1 MTGKLKLILTK
12 LKAFRRLSLL
22 ERLWLMAPIMIWFS
36 YLPQI
41 SLAEDGT
48 MNYELSLALIYVV
61 ILAIV
66 GLPRVWYHRSELR
79 QSRPVWPASVFVG
92 WSGLCVIWS
101 DNHTRGLLTFAV
113 YVTLYLVFLALVAE
127 RRLLCQLL
135 PKLVMVA
142 IRATVL
148 ACLLAII
155 QIILGTFVVTDRHTF
170 GLCAGCVAGQFGF
183 IRPNLLAIE
192 PQFLGSLLL
201 APLLYI
207 TYLTLRG
214 KHDYAKQPLLLVL
227 MLTTLWLTLSRGAI
241 YAYLASLVV
250 MILLVRKWRRMLAVV
265 GSVAL
270 SLVICL
276 ICQGALAS
284 ANPRIDS
291 SFTQAVSTS
300 LNHLSMG
307 IIRLPYQR
315 KSPTSLPSI
324 SREHDKQPAYHGY
337 VAESTNVRLSLTKTA
352 LAAWRSNQLGQQLF
366 GTGLG
371 SAGIVLARQT
381 GSQYQKEIV
390 QNEFVEVLL
399 ERGLV
404 GLALLGGLVVLYGR
418 LCFQRRDYLAL
429 AILVAYLTQ
438 WCFFS
443 GLPNALHIYLV
454 LALLSAKL
462 LDGAPAGK
470 NLPDGLK

>member
-36 YLPQI
+36 YLPRI

-48 MNYELSLALIYVV
+48 MNYELSLTLIYVV

-66 GLPRVWYHRSELR
+66 GLPRVWRHRSELR
-79 QSRPVWPASVFVG
+79 QSRLVWPASAFVG

-101 DNHTRGLLTFAV
+101 DNCTRGLLTFAV
-113 YVTLYLVFLALVAE
+113 YVVLYLVFLALVTE
-127 RRLLCQLL
+127 RRLLCRLL
-135 PKLVMVA
+135 PKLVRVA
-142 IRATVL
+142 IWMTIS
-148 ACLLAII
+148 ACLLAIA
-155 QIILGTFVVTDRHTF
+155 QMVLGTFVVADRHTL

-214 KHDYAKQPLLLVL
+214 KHDYVKQPLLLVL

-250 MILLVRKWRRMLAVV
+250 MILLVRKWRRMPAVV
-265 GSVAL
+265 GLVAL

-324 SREHDKQPAYHGY
+324 PREHDKQPAYHGY

-352 LAAWRSNQLGQQLF
+352 LAAWRSNRLGQQLF

-381 GSQYQKEIV
+381 GSRYQKEIV

-462 LDGAPAGK
+462 LDGASAGK

>member
-1 MTGKLKLILTK
+1 MTGKSKLILTK
-12 LKAFRRLSLL
+12 LKAFWRLSLL
-22 ERLWLMAPIMIWFS
+22 ERLWFMAPIMIWFS
-36 YLPQI
+36 YLPRI

-48 MNYELSLALIYVV
+48 MNYELSLTLIYVV

-66 GLPRVWYHRSELR
+66 GLPRVWRHRSELR
-79 QSRPVWPASVFVG
+79 QSRSVWPASAFVG

-101 DNHTRGLLTFAV
+101 DNRTRGLLTFAV
-113 YVTLYLVFLALVAE
+113 YVVLYLVFLALVAE
-127 RRLLCQLL
+127 CRLLCRLL
-135 PKLVMVA
+135 PKLVRVA
-142 IRATVL
+142 IWATIS
-148 ACLLAII
+148 ACLLAIA
-155 QIILGTFVVTDRHTF
+155 QMVLGTFVITNRHNL

-207 TYLTLRG
+207 TYLTLQG
-214 KHDYAKQPLLLVL
+214 KHSYAKQPLLLVL

-250 MILLVRKWRRMLAVV
+250 MILLVRKWRRQLVVV
-265 GSVAL
+265 GLIAL

-307 IIRLPYQR
+307 IIRLSYQR

-324 SREHDKQPAYHGY
+324 PREHDKQPAYHGY

-352 LAAWRSNQLGQQLF
+352 LAAWRSNRLGQQLF

-381 GSQYQKEIV
+381 GSRYQKEIV

-404 GLALLGGLVVLYGR
+404 GLALLGGLVALYGR

-429 AILVAYLTQ
+429 AILVAYLAQ

-462 LDGAPAGK
+462 LDGASAGK

>member
-1 MTGKLKLILTK
+1 
-12 LKAFRRLSLL
+12 
-22 ERLWLMAPIMIWFS
+22 
-36 YLPQI
+36 
-41 SLAEDGT
+41 
-48 MNYELSLALIYVV
+48 MNYELSLTLIYVV

-66 GLPRVWYHRSELR
+66 GLPRVWHRRSELR
-79 QSRPVWPASVFVG
+79 QSGLVRLASAFVG

-101 DNHTRGLLTFAV
+101 DNRTRGLLTFAV
-113 YVTLYLVFLALVAE
+113 YVMLYLVFLALVAE

-135 PKLVMVA
+135 PKLVRVA
-142 IRATVL
+142 IRATAS

-155 QIILGTFVVTDRHTF
+155 QIILGTFVVADRHTF

-324 SREHDKQPAYHGY
+324 PREHDKQPAYHGY

-352 LAAWRSNQLGQQLF
+352 LAAWRSNRLGQQLF

-381 GSQYQKEIV
+381 GSRYQKEIV

-404 GLALLGGLVVLYGR
+404 GLALLGGLVALYGR

-454 LALLSAKL
+454 LALLSTKL
-462 LDGAPAGK
+462 LDGASAGK
-470 NLPDGLK
+470 NLPDSLK

>member
-48 MNYELSLALIYVV
+48 MNYELSLTLIYVV

-66 GLPRVWYHRSELR
+66 GLPRVWHHRSELR
-79 QSRPVWPASVFVG
+79 QSRLVRPASAFVG

-101 DNHTRGLLTFAV
+101 DNRTRGLLTFAV
-113 YVTLYLVFLALVAE
+113 YATLYLAFLALVAE
-127 RRLLCQLL
+127 RRLLCRLL
-135 PKLVMVA
+135 PKLVRVA
-142 IRATVL
+142 IRATAS

-155 QIILGTFVVTDRHTF
+155 QIILGTFVVADRHTL

-250 MILLVRKWRRMLAVV
+250 MILLVRKWRHMLAVV
-265 GSVAL
+265 GLIAL

-276 ICQGALAS
+276 ICQGTLAS

-300 LNHLSMG
+300 LNHLSMR

-315 KSPTSLPSI
+315 KSPTSPPLI
-324 SREHDKQPAYHGY
+324 SQEHDKQPAYHGY
-337 VAESTNVRLSLTKTA
+337 VVESTNVRLSLTKTA
-352 LAAWRSNQLGQQLF
+352 LTAWRSNRLGQQLF

-381 GSQYQKEIV
+381 GSRYQKEIV

-399 ERGLV
+399 ERGLI
-404 GLALLGGLVVLYGR
+404 GLVLLSGLVVLYGR
-418 LCFQRRDYLAL
+418 LCSQRRDYLAL
-429 AILVAYLTQ
+429 VILVAYLTQ

-462 LDGAPAGK
+462 LDGTSAGK

>member
-12 LKAFRRLSLL
+12 LKTFWRLSLL

-36 YLPQI
+36 YLPRI

-48 MNYELSLALIYVV
+48 MNYELSLTLIYVV

-66 GLPRVWYHRSELR
+66 GLPRVWHHRSELR
-79 QSRPVWPASVFVG
+79 QLRPVWLASAFVG

-101 DNHTRGLLTFAV
+101 DNRTRGLLTFAV
-113 YVTLYLVFLALVAE
+113 YVMLYLVFLALVAE

-135 PKLVMVA
+135 PKLVRVA
-142 IRATVL
+142 IWATIS
-148 ACLLAII
+148 ACLLAIT
-155 QIILGTFVVTDRHTF
+155 QMVLGTFVITNRHSL

-207 TYLTLRG
+207 TYLTLQG
-214 KHDYAKQPLLLVL
+214 KHSYVKQPLLLVL

-250 MILLVRKWRRMLAVV
+250 MILLVRKWRRQLVVV
-265 GSVAL
+265 GLIAL
-270 SLVICL
+270 SLVVCL
-276 ICQGALAS
+276 VCQGTLAS

-315 KSPTSLPSI
+315 KSPTSPPLI
-324 SREHDKQPAYHGY
+324 SQEHDKQPAYRGY
-337 VAESTNVRLSLTKTA
+337 VAESTNVRISLTKTA
-352 LAAWRSNQLGQQLF
+352 LAAWRSNRLGQQLF

-381 GSQYQKEIV
+381 GSRYQKEIV

-399 ERGLV
+399 ERGLI
-404 GLALLGGLVVLYGR
+404 GLVLLGGLVALYGR
-418 LCFQRRDYLAL
+418 LCSQRRDYLAL

-470 NLPDGLK
+470 NLPDGLE

>member
-1 MTGKLKLILTK
+1 MTGKSRLILSK
-12 LKAFRRLSLL
+12 LKTFWRLSLL

-36 YLPQI
+36 YLPRI

-48 MNYELSLALIYVV
+48 MNYELSLTLIYAV
-61 ILAIV
+61 ILVIV
-66 GLPRVWYHRSELR
+66 GLPRAWHYRSELR
-79 QSRPVWPASVFVG
+79 QSGLVRLASAFVG

-101 DNHTRGLLTFAV
+101 DNRTRGLLTFAV
-113 YVTLYLVFLALVAE
+113 YVVLYLVFLALVAE

-135 PKLVMVA
+135 PKLVRVA
-142 IRATVL
+142 IWATIS
-148 ACLLAII
+148 ACLLAIT
-155 QIILGTFVVTDRHTF
+155 QMVLGTFVITNRHNL

-207 TYLTLRG
+207 TYLTLWG
-214 KHDYAKQPLLLVL
+214 KHDYAKQSLLLVL

-250 MILLVRKWRRMLAVV
+250 MILLIRKWRRQLVVV
-265 GSVAL
+265 GLVAL
-270 SLVICL
+270 SLVVCL
-276 ICQGALAS
+276 VCQGVLAS
-284 ANPRIDS
+284 TNPRIDS

-307 IIRLPYQR
+307 IVRLPYQR
-315 KSPTSLPSI
+315 KSPTSPPSI
-324 SREHDKQPAYHGY
+324 PQDHDKQPAYHGY

-381 GSQYQKEIV
+381 GSRYQKEIV

-399 ERGLV
+399 ERGLI

-418 LCFQRRDYLAL
+418 LCSRRRYYLAL
-429 AILVAYLTQ
+429 VILVAYLAQ

-462 LDGAPAGK
+462 LDGTSAGK

>member
-1 MTGKLKLILTK
+1 MTGKLKLTLTK

-48 MNYELSLALIYVV
+48 MNYELSLTLIYVA

-66 GLPRVWYHRSELR
+66 GLPRVWRHRSELR
-79 QSRPVWPASVFVG
+79 QSRSVRLASAFVG
-92 WSGLCVIWS
+92 WSGLCAIWS
-101 DNHTRGLLTFAV
+101 DNCTRGLLTFAV
-113 YVTLYLVFLALVAE
+113 YVVLYLVFLALVAE
-127 RRLLCQLL
+127 RRLLRQLL
-135 PKLVMVA
+135 PKLVRVA
-142 IRATVL
+142 IRATAS
-148 ACLLAII
+148 ACLLAIV
-155 QIILGTFVVTDRHTF
+155 QMVLGTFVVADRHTF

-276 ICQGALAS
+276 VCQGALAS

-324 SREHDKQPAYHGY
+324 PREHDKQPAYRGY

-352 LAAWRSNQLGQQLF
+352 LAAWRSNRLGQQLF

-381 GSQYQKEIV
+381 GSRYQKEIV

-404 GLALLGGLVVLYGR
+404 GLALLGGLVALYGR
-418 LCFQRRDYLAL
+418 LCFQRRDYLVL
-429 AILVAYLTQ
+429 AILVTYLMQ

-454 LALLSAKL
+454 LALLSTKL
-462 LDGAPAGK
+462 LDGASAGK

>member
-1 MTGKLKLILTK
+1 MIGKSKLVQTK
-12 LKAFRRLSLL
+12 LKTFWRLSLL
-22 ERLWLMAPIMIWFS
+22 EWLWLMAPIMIWFS
-36 YLPQI
+36 YLPRI

-48 MNYELSLALIYVV
+48 MNYELSLTLIYVV

-66 GLPRVWYHRSELR
+66 GLPRVWCYRSELR
-79 QSRPVWPASVFVG
+79 QSGLVRLASAFVG

-101 DNHTRGLLTFAV
+101 DNRTRGLLTFAV
-113 YVTLYLVFLALVAE
+113 YVMLYLVFLALVAE

-135 PKLVMVA
+135 PKLVRVA
-142 IRATVL
+142 IWATIS
-148 ACLLAII
+148 ACLLAIT
-155 QIILGTFVVTDRHTF
+155 QMVLGTFVITNRHSL

-207 TYLTLRG
+207 TYLTLQG
-214 KHDYAKQPLLLVL
+214 KHSYAKQPLLLVL

-250 MILLVRKWRRMLAVV
+250 MILLVRKWRRQLVVV
-265 GSVAL
+265 GLVAL
-270 SLVICL
+270 SLVVCL
-276 ICQGALAS
+276 VCQGTLAS

-307 IIRLPYQR
+307 IVRLPYQQ
-315 KSPTSLPSI
+315 KSPIPLPSI
-324 SREHDKQPAYHGY
+324 PQDHDKQPAYHGY
-337 VAESTNVRLSLTKTA
+337 VAESTNVRLSLTRTA

-381 GSQYQKEIV
+381 GSRYQKEIV

-418 LCFQRRDYLAL
+418 LCSQRRDYLAL
-429 AILVAYLTQ
+429 VILVAYLAQ

-470 NLPDGLK
+470 NLPDGLE

>member
-1 MTGKLKLILTK
+1 MTGKSMLVLTK
-12 LKAFRRLSLL
+12 LKTFRRLSLL
-22 ERLWLMAPIMIWFS
+22 ERLWLIAPIMIWFS
-36 YLPQI
+36 YLPRI
-41 SLAEDGT
+41 SLAEDST
-48 MNYELSLALIYVV
+48 MNYELSLTLIYVV
-61 ILAIV
+61 ILVIV
-66 GLPRVWYHRSELR
+66 GLPRVWRYRLELR
-79 QSRPVWPASVFVG
+79 QSGLVRLASAFIG
-92 WSGLCVIWS
+92 WSGLCVTWS

-113 YVTLYLVFLALVAE
+113 YVMLYLVFLALVAE

-135 PKLVMVA
+135 PKLVRVA
-142 IRATVL
+142 IWATIS
-148 ACLLAII
+148 ACLLAIT
-155 QIILGTFVVTDRHTF
+155 QMVLGTFVITNRHSL

-207 TYLTLRG
+207 TYLTLQG
-214 KHDYAKQPLLLVL
+214 KHSYAKQSLLLVL

-241 YAYLASLVV
+241 YAYLAGLVV

-307 IIRLPYQR
+307 IIRLPYQQ
-315 KSPTSLPSI
+315 KSPTSPPSI
-324 SREHDKQPAYHGY
+324 PQGHDKQPAYHGY

-381 GSQYQKEIV
+381 GSRYQKEIV

-399 ERGLV
+399 ERGLI
-404 GLALLGGLVVLYGR
+404 GLALLGGLVALYGR
-418 LCFQRRDYLAL
+418 LCSQRRDYLAL
-429 AILVAYLTQ
+429 VILVAYLAQ

-470 NLPDGLK
+470 NLPDGLE

>member
-1 MTGKLKLILTK
+1 
-12 LKAFRRLSLL
+12 
-22 ERLWLMAPIMIWFS
+22 
-36 YLPQI
+36 
-41 SLAEDGT
+41 
-48 MNYELSLALIYVV
+48 MNYELSLTLIYVV

-66 GLPRVWYHRSELR
+66 GLPRVWHHRSELR
-79 QSRPVWPASVFVG
+79 QSRPIWLASAFVG

-113 YVTLYLVFLALVAE
+113 YVVLYLVFLVLVAE
-127 RRLLCQLL
+127 RRLLRQLL
-135 PKLVMVA
+135 PKLVKVA
-142 IRATVL
+142 IWATIS
-148 ACLLAII
+148 ACLLAIA
-155 QIILGTFVVTDRHTF
+155 QMVLGTFVITNRHSL

-214 KHDYAKQPLLLVL
+214 KHDYAKQSLLLVL

-250 MILLVRKWRRMLAVV
+250 MILLVRKWRRQLVVV
-265 GSVAL
+265 GLIAL
-270 SLVICL
+270 SLVVCL
-276 ICQGALAS
+276 VCQGALAS

-291 SFTQAVSTS
+291 SFTQAISTS

-307 IIRLPYQR
+307 IVRLPYQR
-315 KSPTSLPSI
+315 QSTTTLPSI
-324 SREHDKQPAYHGY
+324 SQDHDTQPAYHGY

-352 LAAWRSNQLGQQLF
+352 LAAWRSNQLGQQFF

-381 GSQYQKEIV
+381 GSWYQKEIV

-399 ERGLV
+399 ERGLI

-418 LCFQRRDYLAL
+418 LCSRRRDHLAL
-429 AILVAYLTQ
+429 VILVAYLVQ

-462 LDGAPAGK
+462 LDGASASK
-470 NLPDGLK
+470 NLPGCLK

>member
-1 MTGKLKLILTK
+1 MAGKSKLILSK
-12 LKAFRRLSLL
+12 LKTFRRLSLL
-22 ERLWLMAPIMIWFS
+22 ERLCLMAPIMIWFS
-36 YLPQI
+36 YLPRI

-48 MNYELSLALIYVV
+48 MNYELSLTLIYVV

-66 GLPRVWYHRSELR
+66 GLPRVWHHRSELR
-79 QSRPVWPASVFVG
+79 QSRLVWPASAFVG

-101 DNHTRGLLTFAV
+101 DNRTRGLLTFAV
-113 YVTLYLVFLALVAE
+113 YATLYLVFLALVAK

-135 PKLVMVA
+135 PKLVRVA
-142 IRATVL
+142 IRATAS

-155 QIILGTFVVTDRHTF
+155 QIILGTFVVADRHTF

-207 TYLTLRG
+207 TYLTLQG
-214 KHDYAKQPLLLVL
+214 KHSYVKQPLLLVL

-284 ANPRIDS
+284 TNPRIDS
-291 SFTQAVSTS
+291 SFTQAASTS

-324 SREHDKQPAYHGY
+324 PREHDKQPAYRGY

-352 LAAWRSNQLGQQLF
+352 LAAWRSNRLGQQLF

-418 LCFQRRDYLAL
+418 LCSQRRDYLAL

-438 WCFFS
+438 WYFFS

-454 LALLSAKL
+454 LALLSTKL
-462 LDGAPAGK
+462 LDGASAGK

>member
-1 MTGKLKLILTK
+1 
-12 LKAFRRLSLL
+12 
-22 ERLWLMAPIMIWFS
+22 
-36 YLPQI
+36 
-41 SLAEDGT
+41 
-48 MNYELSLALIYVV
+48 MNYELSLTLIYVV

-66 GLPRVWYHRSELR
+66 GLPRVWHHRSELR
-79 QSRPVWPASVFVG
+79 QLELVRLASAFVG

-101 DNHTRGLLTFAV
+101 DNRTRGLLTFAV
-113 YVTLYLVFLALVAE
+113 YVVLYLVFLALVAE

-135 PKLVMVA
+135 PKLVRVA
-142 IRATVL
+142 IRTTTS
-148 ACLLAII
+148 ACLLAIA
-155 QIILGTFVVTDRHTF
+155 QMVLGTFVITNRHSL

-207 TYLTLRG
+207 TYLTLRE

-241 YAYLASLVV
+241 YAYLASLIV

-270 SLVICL
+270 SLVVCL
-276 ICQGALAS
+276 VCQGTLAS

-324 SREHDKQPAYHGY
+324 PREHDKQPAYHGY

-352 LAAWRSNQLGQQLF
+352 LAAWRSNRLGQQLF

-381 GSQYQKEIV
+381 GSRCQKEIV

-404 GLALLGGLVVLYGR
+404 GLALLGGLVALYGR
-418 LCFQRRDYLAL
+418 LCSQRRDYLAL
-429 AILVAYLTQ
+429 VILVAYLTQ

-462 LDGAPAGK
+462 LDGASAGK
-470 NLPDGLK
+470 NLPDGLE

>member
-1 MTGKLKLILTK
+1 MIGKSKLVLTK
-12 LKAFRRLSLL
+12 LKTFWRLSLL

-36 YLPQI
+36 YLPRI

-48 MNYELSLALIYVV
+48 MNYELSLTLIYVV

-66 GLPRVWYHRSELR
+66 GLPRVWRYRSELR
-79 QSRPVWPASVFVG
+79 QSGLVRLASAFVG

-101 DNHTRGLLTFAV
+101 DNRTRGLLTFAV
-113 YVTLYLVFLALVAE
+113 YVVLYLVFLALVAE

-135 PKLVMVA
+135 PKLVRVT
-142 IRATVL
+142 IWATIS
-148 ACLLAII
+148 ACLLAIT
-155 QIILGTFVVTDRHTF
+155 QMVLGTFVITNRHSL

-207 TYLTLRG
+207 TYLTLQG
-214 KHDYAKQPLLLVL
+214 KHSYAKQPLLLVL

-241 YAYLASLVV
+241 YAYLVSLAV
-250 MILLVRKWRRMLAVV
+250 MILLVRKWRCQLAVV
-265 GSVAL
+265 GLVAL
-270 SLVICL
+270 SLVVCL
-276 ICQGALAS
+276 VCQGTLAS

-307 IIRLPYQR
+307 IVRLPYQQ
-315 KSPTSLPSI
+315 KSPTSPPSI
-324 SREHDKQPAYHGY
+324 PQEHDKQPAYHGY

-352 LAAWRSNQLGQQLF
+352 LAAWRSNRLGQQLF

-404 GLALLGGLVVLYGR
+404 GLALLGGLVALYGR
-418 LCFQRRDYLAL
+418 LCSQRRDYLAL

-462 LDGAPAGK
+462 LDGASAGK
-470 NLPDGLK
+470 DLPDGLK

>member
-48 MNYELSLALIYVV
+48 MNYELSLTLIYVV

-66 GLPRVWYHRSELR
+66 GLPRVWHHRSELR
-79 QSRPVWPASVFVG
+79 QSRLVWPASVFVG

-101 DNHTRGLLTFAV
+101 DNRTRGLLTFAV
-113 YVTLYLVFLALVAE
+113 YATLYLVFLALVAE

-135 PKLVMVA
+135 PKLVRVA
-142 IRATVL
+142 IWVTAS
-148 ACLLAII
+148 ACLLAIT
-155 QIILGTFVVTDRHTF
+155 QMVLGTFVVTDRHTL

-241 YAYLASLVV
+241 YAYLASLVA

-284 ANPRIDS
+284 ANLRIDS

-324 SREHDKQPAYHGY
+324 PREHDKQPAYHGY

-352 LAAWRSNQLGQQLF
+352 LVAWRSNRLGQQLF

-404 GLALLGGLVVLYGR
+404 GLVLLGGLVALYGR
-418 LCFQRRDYLAL
+418 LCSQRRDYLAL

-462 LDGAPAGK
+462 LDGASAGK
-470 NLPDGLK
+470 NLPDGLE

>member
-1 MTGKLKLILTK
+1 MTSKSRLILSKLKT
-12 LKAFRRLSLL
+12 FWRLSLL

-36 YLPQI
+36 YLPRI

-48 MNYELSLALIYVV
+48 MNYELSLTLIYVV

-66 GLPRVWYHRSELR
+66 GLPRVWHHWSELR
-79 QSRPVWPASVFVG
+79 QSGLVRLASAFVG

-101 DNHTRGLLTFAV
+101 DNRTRGLLTFAV
-113 YVTLYLVFLALVAE
+113 YVVLYLVFLALVAE

-135 PKLVMVA
+135 PKLVRVA
-142 IRATVL
+142 IWATIS
-148 ACLLAII
+148 ACLLAIA
-155 QIILGTFVVTDRHTF
+155 QMVLGTFVITNRHSL

-207 TYLTLRG
+207 TYLTLQG
-214 KHDYAKQPLLLVL
+214 KHSYAKQPLLLVL

-241 YAYLASLVV
+241 YAYLVSLVV
-250 MILLVRKWRRMLAVV
+250 MILLVRKWRRQLVVV
-265 GSVAL
+265 GLVAL
-270 SLVICL
+270 SLVVCL
-276 ICQGALAS
+276 VCQGTLAS

-307 IIRLPYQR
+307 IVRLPYQQ
-315 KSPTSLPSI
+315 KSPTPPPLI
-324 SREHDKQPAYHGY
+324 SQEHDKQPAYHGY

-381 GSQYQKEIV
+381 GSRYQKEIV

-399 ERGLV
+399 ERGLI
-404 GLALLGGLVVLYGR
+404 GLVLLGGLVVLYGR
-418 LCFQRRDYLAL
+418 LCSRRRDHLAL
-429 AILVAYLTQ
+429 VILVAYLVQ

-462 LDGAPAGK
+462 LDGTSASK
-470 NLPDGLK
+470 DLPDGLK

>member
-1 MTGKLKLILTK
+1 MTSKSRLILSKLKT
-12 LKAFRRLSLL
+12 FRRLSLL

-36 YLPQI
+36 YLPRI

-48 MNYELSLALIYVV
+48 MNYELSLTLIYVV

-66 GLPRVWYHRSELR
+66 GLPRVWRRWSELR
-79 QSRPVWPASVFVG
+79 QLGLVRLASAFVG

-101 DNHTRGLLTFAV
+101 DNRTRGLLTFAV
-113 YVTLYLVFLALVAE
+113 YVVLYLVFLALVAE
-127 RRLLCQLL
+127 RHLLCQLL
-135 PKLVMVA
+135 PKLVRVA
-142 IRATVL
+142 IWATIS
-148 ACLLAII
+148 ACLLAIA
-155 QIILGTFVVTDRHTF
+155 QMVLGTFVITNRHSL

-207 TYLTLRG
+207 TYLTSQG
-214 KHDYAKQPLLLVL
+214 KHSYTKQPLLLVL

-250 MILLVRKWRRMLAVV
+250 MILLVRKWRRQLAVV
-265 GSVAL
+265 GLIAL
-270 SLVICL
+270 SLVVCL
-276 ICQGALAS
+276 VCQGALAS

-307 IIRLPYQR
+307 IIRLPYQQ
-315 KSPTSLPSI
+315 KSPTSPPLIPQD
-324 SREHDKQPAYHGY
+324 HDKQPAYHGY

-352 LAAWRSNQLGQQLF
+352 LAAWRSNRLGQQLF

-381 GSQYQKEIV
+381 GSRYQKEIV

-399 ERGLV
+399 ERGLI

-418 LCFQRRDYLAL
+418 LCSQRRDHLAL
-429 AILVAYLTQ
+429 VILVAYLVQ

-462 LDGAPAGK
+462 LDGASAGK

>member
-1 MTGKLKLILTK
+1 MTGKLKLILTE

-36 YLPQI
+36 YLPRI

-48 MNYELSLALIYVV
+48 MNYELSLTLIYVV

-66 GLPRVWYHRSELR
+66 GLPRVWHHRSELR
-79 QSRPVWPASVFVG
+79 QSRPIWLASAFVG

-113 YVTLYLVFLALVAE
+113 YVVLYLVFLVLVAE
-127 RRLLCQLL
+127 RRLLRQLL
-135 PKLVMVA
+135 PKLVKVA
-142 IRATVL
+142 IWATIS
-148 ACLLAII
+148 ACLLAIA
-155 QIILGTFVVTDRHTF
+155 QMVLGTFVITNRHSL

-214 KHDYAKQPLLLVL
+214 KHDYAKQSLLLVL

-265 GSVAL
+265 GLIAL
-270 SLVICL
+270 SLVVCL
-276 ICQGALAS
+276 VCQGALAS

-291 SFTQAVSTS
+291 SFTQAISTS

-307 IIRLPYQR
+307 IVRLPYQR
-315 KSPTSLPSI
+315 QSTTTLPSI
-324 SREHDKQPAYHGY
+324 SQDHDKQPAYHGY
-337 VAESTNVRLSLTKTA
+337 VAESTNVRLSLTRTA

-381 GSQYQKEIV
+381 GSRYQKEIV

-399 ERGLV
+399 ERGLI

-418 LCFQRRDYLAL
+418 LCSQRRDYLAL
-429 AILVAYLTQ
+429 VILVAYLAQ

-462 LDGAPAGK
+462 LDGASASK
-470 NLPDGLK
+470 DLPDGLE

>member
-1 MTGKLKLILTK
+1 
-12 LKAFRRLSLL
+12 
-22 ERLWLMAPIMIWFS
+22 MAPIMIWFS
-36 YLPQI
+36 YLPRI

-48 MNYELSLALIYVV
+48 MNYELSLTLIYVV

-66 GLPRVWYHRSELR
+66 GLPRVWHRRSELR
-79 QSRPVWPASVFVG
+79 QSGLVRLASAFVG

-101 DNHTRGLLTFAV
+101 DNCTRGLLTFAV
-113 YVTLYLVFLALVAE
+113 YVVLYLVFLALVAE
-127 RRLLCQLL
+127 RRLLCRLL
-135 PKLVMVA
+135 PKLVRVVIWMT
-142 IRATVL
+142 IS
-148 ACLLAII
+148 ACLLAIA
-155 QIILGTFVVTDRHTF
+155 QMVLGTFVITNRHSL

-207 TYLTLRG
+207 TYLILQG
-214 KHDYAKQPLLLVL
+214 KHSYVKQPLLLVL

-250 MILLVRKWRRMLAVV
+250 MILLARKWRRQLVVV
-265 GSVAL
+265 GLVAL
-270 SLVICL
+270 SLVVCL
-276 ICQGALAS
+276 VCQGALAS

-307 IIRLPYQR
+307 IVRLPYQQ
-315 KSPTSLPSI
+315 KSPTPLLSI
-324 SREHDKQPAYHGY
+324 PQDHDKQPAYHGY
-337 VAESTNVRLSLTKTA
+337 VAESTNVRLSLTRTA

-381 GSQYQKEIV
+381 GSRYQKEIV

-399 ERGLV
+399 ERGLI
-404 GLALLGGLVVLYGR
+404 GLVLLGGLVALYGR
-418 LCFQRRDYLAL
+418 LCSQRRDYLAL
-429 AILVAYLTQ
+429 VILVAYLAQ

>member
-1 MTGKLKLILTK
+1 MTGKSKLVLTELKT
-12 LKAFRRLSLL
+12 FRRLSLL

-36 YLPQI
+36 YLPRI

-48 MNYELSLALIYVV
+48 MNYELSLTLIYVV

-66 GLPRVWYHRSELR
+66 GLPRVWHHRSELR
-79 QSRPVWPASVFVG
+79 QSRLVWPASAFVG

-101 DNHTRGLLTFAV
+101 DNRTRGLLTFAV
-113 YVTLYLVFLALVAE
+113 YATLYLIFLALVAE

-135 PKLVMVA
+135 PKLVRVA
-142 IRATVL
+142 IRATAS

-155 QIILGTFVVTDRHTF
+155 QIILGTFVVADRHTL

-192 PQFLGSLLL
+192 PQFLGSLLS

-241 YAYLASLVV
+241 YAYLASLIVI
-250 MILLVRKWRRMLAVV
+250 ILLVRKWRRMLAVV
-265 GSVAL
+265 GLVAL

-276 ICQGALAS
+276 ICQGTLAG

-315 KSPTSLPSI
+315 KSPTSPPLIP
-324 SREHDKQPAYHGY
+324 REHDKQPAYRGY

-352 LAAWRSNQLGQQLF
+352 LAAWRSNRLGQQLF

-462 LDGAPAGK
+462 LDGASAGK
-470 NLPDGLK
+470 NLPDSLE

>member
-1 MTGKLKLILTK
+1 MIGKSKLVLTK
-12 LKAFRRLSLL
+12 LKTFWRLSLL

-36 YLPQI
+36 YLPRI

-48 MNYELSLALIYVV
+48 MNYELSLTLIYVV

-66 GLPRVWYHRSELR
+66 GLPRVWYRRSELR
-79 QSRPVWPASVFVG
+79 QSRSVWPASAFVG

-113 YVTLYLVFLALVAE
+113 YVVLYLVFLELVAE
-127 RRLLCQLL
+127 RRLLRQLL
-135 PKLVMVA
+135 PKLVRVA
-142 IRATVL
+142 IWATIS
-148 ACLLAII
+148 ACLLAIA
-155 QIILGTFVVTDRHTF
+155 QMVLGTFVITNRHSL

-207 TYLTLRG
+207 TYLILQG
-214 KHDYAKQPLLLVL
+214 KHSYAKQPLLLVL

-250 MILLVRKWRRMLAVV
+250 MILLVRKWRRQLVVV
-265 GSVAL
+265 GLIAL
-270 SLVICL
+270 SLVVCL
-276 ICQGALAS
+276 VCQGALAS
-284 ANPRIDS
+284 TNPRIDS

-315 KSPTSLPSI
+315 KSPTSPPLI
-324 SREHDKQPAYHGY
+324 SQEHDKQPAYHGY
-337 VAESTNVRLSLTKTA
+337 VVESTNVRLSLTKTA
-352 LAAWRSNQLGQQLF
+352 LAAWRSNRLDQQLF

-399 ERGLV
+399 ERGLI

-418 LCFQRRDYLAL
+418 LCSQRRDYLAL

-462 LDGAPAGK
+462 LDSTSASK

>member
-36 YLPQI
+36 YLPRI

-48 MNYELSLALIYVV
+48 MNYELSLTLIYVV

-66 GLPRVWYHRSELR
+66 GLPRVWHYRSELR
-79 QSRPVWPASVFVG
+79 QSRLVWPASAFVG

-101 DNHTRGLLTFAV
+101 DNHTRGLLTFTV
-113 YVTLYLVFLALVAE
+113 YAALYLVFLALVAE
-127 RRLLCQLL
+127 RRLLCRLL
-135 PKLVMVA
+135 PKLVRVA
-142 IRATVL
+142 IRVTAS

-155 QIILGTFVVTDRHTF
+155 QIILGTFVVTDRHTL

-192 PQFLGSLLL
+192 PQFLGCLLL

-207 TYLTLRG
+207 TYLTLRE
-214 KHDYAKQPLLLVL
+214 KHDYAKQSLLLVL

-276 ICQGALAS
+276 VCQGALAS

-315 KSPTSLPSI
+315 KSLTSLPSI
-324 SREHDKQPAYHGY
+324 PREHDKQPAYHGY

-381 GSQYQKEIV
+381 GSRYQKEIV
-390 QNEFVEVLL
+390 QNEFIEVLL

-404 GLALLGGLVVLYGR
+404 GLALLGGLVALYGR

-454 LALLSAKL
+454 LALLSTKL
-462 LDGAPAGK
+462 LDGASAGK

>member
-1 MTGKLKLILTK
+1 MTGKSKLILTK
-12 LKAFRRLSLL
+12 LETFWRLSLL

-48 MNYELSLALIYVV
+48 MNYELSLTLIYVV

-66 GLPRVWYHRSELR
+66 GLPRVWHHRSELR
-79 QSRPVWPASVFVG
+79 QLGLVRLASAFVG

-101 DNHTRGLLTFAV
+101 DNRTRGLLTFAV
-113 YVTLYLVFLALVAE
+113 YVMLYLVFLALVAE

-135 PKLVMVA
+135 PKLVRVA
-142 IRATVL
+142 IWMTIS
-148 ACLLAII
+148 ACLLAIA
-155 QIILGTFVVTDRHTF
+155 QMVLGTFVVADRHTF

-207 TYLTLRG
+207 TYLTLQG

-241 YAYLASLVV
+241 YAYLASLIV

-276 ICQGALAS
+276 VCQGALAS

-315 KSPTSLPSI
+315 KSPTSPPLIP
-324 SREHDKQPAYHGY
+324 REHDKQPAYRGY

-352 LAAWRSNQLGQQLF
+352 LAAWRSNRLGQQLF

-381 GSQYQKEIV
+381 GSRYQKEIV

-399 ERGLV
+399 ERGLI
-404 GLALLGGLVVLYGR
+404 GLVLLGGLVALYGR

-429 AILVAYLTQ
+429 AILVAYLAQ

-462 LDGAPAGK
+462 LDGASAGK
-470 NLPDGLK
+470 NLPDGLE

>member
-1 MTGKLKLILTK
+1 
-12 LKAFRRLSLL
+12 
-22 ERLWLMAPIMIWFS
+22 MAPIMIWFS

-66 GLPRVWYHRSELR
+66 GLPRVWCHRSELK
-79 QSRPVWPASVFVG
+79 QSRPVRLASAFVG

-101 DNHTRGLLTFAV
+101 DNRTRGLLTFAV
-113 YVTLYLVFLALVAE
+113 YVILYLVFLALVAE

-135 PKLVMVA
+135 PKLVRVA
-142 IRATVL
+142 IWATIS
-148 ACLLAII
+148 ACLLAIA
-155 QIILGTFVVTDRHTF
+155 QMVLGTFVITNRHSL

-207 TYLTLRG
+207 TYLTLQG
-214 KHDYAKQPLLLVL
+214 KYSYAKQPLLLVL

-241 YAYLASLVV
+241 YAYLASLVA
-250 MILLVRKWRRMLAVV
+250 MILLIRKWRRQLVVV
-265 GSVAL
+265 GLIAL
-270 SLVICL
+270 SLVVCL
-276 ICQGALAS
+276 VCQGALAS

-307 IIRLPYQR
+307 IVRLPYQR

-324 SREHDKQPAYHGY
+324 PREHDKQPAYHGY

-352 LAAWRSNQLGQQLF
+352 LAAWRSNRLGQQLF

-381 GSQYQKEIV
+381 GSRYQKEIV

-399 ERGLV
+399 ERGLI

-462 LDGAPAGK
+462 LDGASAGK

>member
-1 MTGKLKLILTK
+1 MTGKSKLVLTELKT
-12 LKAFRRLSLL
+12 FWRLSLL

-66 GLPRVWYHRSELR
+66 GLPRVWCHRSELR
-79 QSRPVWPASVFVG
+79 QSRSVRLASAFVG

-101 DNHTRGLLTFAV
+101 DNRTRGLLTFAV
-113 YVTLYLVFLALVAE
+113 YATLYLIFLALVAE
-127 RRLLCQLL
+127 RRLLCRLL
-135 PKLVMVA
+135 PKLVRVA
-142 IRATVL
+142 IRVTAS

-155 QIILGTFVVTDRHTF
+155 QIILGTFVIADRHTF

-241 YAYLASLVV
+241 YAYLASLIV

-324 SREHDKQPAYHGY
+324 PREHDKQPAYRGY

-352 LAAWRSNQLGQQLF
+352 LAAWRSNQLGRQLF

-404 GLALLGGLVVLYGR
+404 GLALLGGLVALYGR
-418 LCFQRRDYLAL
+418 LCFQRRDYLVL

-462 LDGAPAGK
+462 LDGTSAGK
-470 NLPDGLK
+470 NLPDSLK

>member
-1 MTGKLKLILTK
+1 MTGKLKLILTE

-36 YLPQI
+36 YLPRI

-48 MNYELSLALIYVV
+48 MNYELSLTLIYVV

-66 GLPRVWYHRSELR
+66 GLPRVWHHRSELR
-79 QSRPVWPASVFVG
+79 QSRPIWLASAFVG

-113 YVTLYLVFLALVAE
+113 YVVLYLVFLALVAE

-135 PKLVMVA
+135 PKLVRVA
-142 IRATVL
+142 IWATIS
-148 ACLLAII
+148 ACLLAIT
-155 QIILGTFVVTDRHTF
+155 QMVLGTFVITNRHSL

-207 TYLTLRG
+207 TYLTLQG
-214 KHDYAKQPLLLVL
+214 KHDYAKQSLLLVL

-241 YAYLASLVV
+241 YAYLAGLVV

-307 IIRLPYQR
+307 IIRLPYQQ
-315 KSPTSLPSI
+315 KSPTSPPSI
-324 SREHDKQPAYHGY
+324 PQGHDKQPAYHGY

-381 GSQYQKEIV
+381 GSRYQKEIV

-399 ERGLV
+399 ERGLI
-404 GLALLGGLVVLYGR
+404 GLVLLGGLVALYGR
-418 LCFQRRDYLAL
+418 LCSQRRDYLAL
-429 AILVAYLTQ
+429 VILVAYLAQ

-470 NLPDGLK
+470 NLPDGLE

>member
-22 ERLWLMAPIMIWFS
+22 ERLWLMALIMIWFS

-66 GLPRVWYHRSELR
+66 GLPRVWHHRSELR
-79 QSRPVWPASVFVG
+79 QSRLVWPASAFIG

-101 DNHTRGLLTFAV
+101 DNRTRGLLTFAV
-113 YVTLYLVFLALVAE
+113 YVMLYLVFLALVAE
-127 RRLLCQLL
+127 RRLLCRLL
-135 PKLVMVA
+135 PKLVRVA
-142 IRATVL
+142 IRATAS
-148 ACLLAII
+148 ACLLAIA
-155 QIILGTFVVTDRHTF
+155 QMVLGTFVVADRHTF
-170 GLCAGCVAGQFGF
+170 GLCTGCVAGQFGF

-250 MILLVRKWRRMLAVV
+250 MILLVRKWRCMLAVV
-265 GSVAL
+265 GLVAL

-276 ICQGALAS
+276 ICQGTLAS

-307 IIRLPYQR
+307 IIRLPYRR
-315 KSPTSLPSI
+315 KSPTSPPLI
-324 SREHDKQPAYHGY
+324 SQEHDKQPAYHGY
-337 VAESTNVRLSLTKTA
+337 VVESTNVRLSLTKTA
-352 LAAWRSNQLGQQLF
+352 LAAWRSNRLGQQLF

-371 SAGIVLARQT
+371 SSGIVLARQT
-381 GSQYQKEIV
+381 GGRYQKEIV

-399 ERGLV
+399 ERGLI
-404 GLALLGGLVVLYGR
+404 GLVLLGGLVALYGR
-418 LCFQRRDYLAL
+418 LCSQRRDYLAL
-429 AILVAYLTQ
+429 VILAAYLAQ

-470 NLPDGLK
+470 NLPDGLE

>member
-1 MTGKLKLILTK
+1 
-12 LKAFRRLSLL
+12 
-22 ERLWLMAPIMIWFS
+22 
-36 YLPQI
+36 
-41 SLAEDGT
+41 
-48 MNYELSLALIYVV
+48 MNYELSLTLIYVV

-66 GLPRVWYHRSELR
+66 GLPRVWHCRSELR
-79 QSRPVWPASVFVG
+79 QLGLVRLASAFVG

-101 DNHTRGLLTFAV
+101 DNCTRGLLTFAV
-113 YVTLYLVFLALVAE
+113 YVVLYLVFLALVAE
-127 RRLLCQLL
+127 RRLLCRLL
-135 PKLVMVA
+135 PKLVRVVIWMT
-142 IRATVL
+142 IS

-155 QIILGTFVVTDRHTF
+155 QIILGTFVIADRHTF

-241 YAYLASLVV
+241 YAYLAGLVV
-250 MILLVRKWRRMLAVV
+250 MILLVRKWRRQLAVV
-265 GSVAL
+265 GLVAL

-276 ICQGALAS
+276 VCQGALAS
-284 ANPRIDS
+284 TNPRIDS

-307 IIRLPYQR
+307 IVRLPYQR
-315 KSPTSLPSI
+315 KSPTSPPLI
-324 SREHDKQPAYHGY
+324 SREHDKQPAYRGY
-337 VAESTNVRLSLTKTA
+337 VAESTNVRLSLTRTA

-418 LCFQRRDYLAL
+418 LYSQRRDYLAL
-429 AILVAYLTQ
+429 VILVAYLTQ

-470 NLPDGLK
+470 NLPDGLE

>member
-1 MTGKLKLILTK
+1 
-12 LKAFRRLSLL
+12 
-22 ERLWLMAPIMIWFS
+22 
-36 YLPQI
+36 
-41 SLAEDGT
+41 
-48 MNYELSLALIYVV
+48 MNYELSLTLIYVV

-66 GLPRVWYHRSELR
+66 GLPRVWRYRSELR
-79 QSRPVWPASVFVG
+79 QLGLVRLVSAFVG

-101 DNHTRGLLTFAV
+101 DNRTRGLLTFAV
-113 YVTLYLVFLALVAE
+113 YVMLYLVFLALVAE

-135 PKLVMVA
+135 PKLVRVA
-142 IRATVL
+142 IWATIST
-148 ACLLAII
+148 CLLAIT
-155 QIILGTFVVTDRHTF
+155 QMVLGTFVITNRHSL

-207 TYLTLRG
+207 TYLILQG
-214 KHDYAKQPLLLVL
+214 KHSYAKQPLLLVL
-227 MLTTLWLTLSRGAI
+227 ILTTLWLTLSRGAI

-250 MILLVRKWRRMLAVV
+250 MILLVRKWRRQLAVV

-307 IIRLPYQR
+307 IVRLPYQR
-315 KSPTSLPSI
+315 KSSTSPPSI
-324 SREHDKQPAYHGY
+324 PQDHDKQPAYHGY

-352 LAAWRSNQLGQQLF
+352 LAAWRSNRLGQQLF

-418 LCFQRRDYLAL
+418 LYSQRRDYLAL
-429 AILVAYLTQ
+429 VILVAYLTQ

-470 NLPDGLK
+470 NLPDGLE

>member
-48 MNYELSLALIYVV
+48 MNYELSLTLIYVV

-66 GLPRVWYHRSELR
+66 GLPKVWHHRSELR
-79 QSRPVWPASVFVG
+79 QSRPVRLASAFVG

-101 DNHTRGLLTFAV
+101 DNRTRGLLTFAV

-127 RRLLCQLL
+127 RRLLCRLL
-135 PKLVMVA
+135 PKLVRVA

-214 KHDYAKQPLLLVL
+214 KHDYAKQSLLLVL

-265 GSVAL
+265 GLVAL
-270 SLVICL
+270 SLVVCL
-276 ICQGALAS
+276 VCQGALAS

-324 SREHDKQPAYHGY
+324 PREYDKQPAYRGY

-352 LAAWRSNQLGQQLF
+352 LAAWRSNRLGQQLF

-418 LCFQRRDYLAL
+418 LCSQRRDYLAL
-429 AILVAYLTQ
+429 VILVAYLAQ

>member
-41 SLAEDGT
+41 SLAEDST
-48 MNYELSLALIYVV
+48 MNYELSLTLIYVV

-66 GLPRVWYHRSELR
+66 GLPRVWRRWSELR
-79 QSRPVWPASVFVG
+79 QSGLVRLASAFVG

-101 DNHTRGLLTFAV
+101 DNRTRGLLTFAV
-113 YVTLYLVFLALVAE
+113 YVMLYLVFLALVAE

-135 PKLVMVA
+135 PKLVRVA
-142 IRATVL
+142 IWMTIS
-148 ACLLAII
+148 ACLLAIA
-155 QIILGTFVVTDRHTF
+155 QMVLGTFVVADRHTF

-207 TYLTLRG
+207 TYLTLQG

-241 YAYLASLVV
+241 YAYLASLIV

-324 SREHDKQPAYHGY
+324 PREHDKQPAYHGY

-352 LAAWRSNQLGQQLF
+352 LAAWRSNRLGQQLF

-418 LCFQRRDYLAL
+418 LYSQRRDYLAL
-429 AILVAYLTQ
+429 VILVAYLAQ

-454 LALLSAKL
+454 LALLSTKL
-462 LDGAPAGK
+462 LDGTSAGK

>member
-1 MTGKLKLILTK
+1 MTGKLKLILTE
-12 LKAFRRLSLL
+12 LKAFWRLSLL
-22 ERLWLMAPIMIWFS
+22 ERLWFMAPIMIWFS

-48 MNYELSLALIYVV
+48 MNYELSLTLIYVV

-66 GLPRVWYHRSELR
+66 GLPRVWHHRSELR
-79 QSRPVWPASVFVG
+79 QSRPVRLASTFVG

-113 YVTLYLVFLALVAE
+113 YVTLYLAFLALVAE

-135 PKLVMVA
+135 PKLVRVA
-142 IRATVL
+142 IRATAS

-155 QIILGTFVVTDRHTF
+155 QVILGTFVVADRHTL

-250 MILLVRKWRRMLAVV
+250 MILLVRKWRRQLVVV
-265 GSVAL
+265 GLIAL
-270 SLVICL
+270 SLVVCL
-276 ICQGALAS
+276 VCQGALAS
-284 ANPRIDS
+284 TNPRIDS

-315 KSPTSLPSI
+315 KSPTSPPLIPQD
-324 SREHDKQPAYHGY
+324 HDKQPAYHGY
-337 VAESTNVRLSLTKTA
+337 VVESTNVRLSLTKTA
-352 LAAWRSNQLGQQLF
+352 LAAWRSNRLGQQLF

-399 ERGLV
+399 ERGLI
-404 GLALLGGLVVLYGR
+404 GLVLLGGLVALYGR
-418 LCFQRRDYLAL
+418 LCSQRRDYLAL

-470 NLPDGLK
+470 NLPDGLE

>member
-22 ERLWLMAPIMIWFS
+22 ERLWFMAPIMIWFS

-48 MNYELSLALIYVV
+48 MNYELSLTLIYVV

-66 GLPRVWYHRSELR
+66 GLPRVWRHRSELR
-79 QSRPVWPASVFVG
+79 QSRSVWPASAFVG

-101 DNHTRGLLTFAV
+101 DNRTRGLLTFAV
-113 YVTLYLVFLALVAE
+113 YVVLYLVFLALVAE

-135 PKLVMVA
+135 PKLVGVT
-142 IRATVL
+142 IWTTIS
-148 ACLLAII
+148 ACLLAIA
-155 QIILGTFVVTDRHTF
+155 QMVLGTFVITNRHSL

-207 TYLTLRG
+207 TYLILQG
-214 KHDYAKQPLLLVL
+214 KHSYAKQPLLLVL

-250 MILLVRKWRRMLAVV
+250 MILLVRKWRRQLVVV
-265 GSVAL
+265 GLIAL
-270 SLVICL
+270 SLVVCL
-276 ICQGALAS
+276 VCQGTLAS

-324 SREHDKQPAYHGY
+324 PREHDKQPAYHGY

-352 LAAWRSNQLGQQLF
+352 LAAWRSNRLGQQLF

-381 GSQYQKEIV
+381 GSRYQKEIV

-404 GLALLGGLVVLYGR
+404 GLVLLGGLVVLYGR
-418 LCFQRRDYLAL
+418 LCFRRRDHLAL
-429 AILVAYLTQ
+429 VILVAYLAQ

-470 NLPDGLK
+470 NLPDSLK

>member
-1 MTGKLKLILTK
+1 MTGKSKPVLTELKT
-12 LKAFRRLSLL
+12 FWRLSLL

-36 YLPQI
+36 YLPRI

-48 MNYELSLALIYVV
+48 MNYELSLTLIYVV

-66 GLPRVWYHRSELR
+66 GLPRVWHRRSELR
-79 QSRPVWPASVFVG
+79 QSGLVRLASAFVG

-101 DNHTRGLLTFAV
+101 DNCTRGLLTFAV
-113 YVTLYLVFLALVAE
+113 YVMLYLVFLALVAE
-127 RRLLCQLL
+127 RRLLCRLL
-135 PKLVMVA
+135 PKLVRVA
-142 IRATVL
+142 IWMTIS
-148 ACLLAII
+148 ACLLAIA
-155 QIILGTFVVTDRHTF
+155 QMVLGTFVIADRHTF

-207 TYLTLRG
+207 TYLTLQV
-214 KHDYAKQPLLLVL
+214 KHSYAKQPLLLVL

-241 YAYLASLVV
+241 YAYLASLIV

-270 SLVICL
+270 SLVVCL
-276 ICQGALAS
+276 VCQGTLAS

-307 IIRLPYQR
+307 VVRLPYQR

-324 SREHDKQPAYHGY
+324 PREHDKQPAYRGY
-337 VAESTNVRLSLTKTA
+337 VVESTNVRLSLTKTA
-352 LAAWRSNQLGQQLF
+352 LAAWRSNQLGRQLF

-381 GSQYQKEIV
+381 GSRYQKEIV

-462 LDGAPAGK
+462 LDGTSAGK
-470 NLPDGLK
+470 NLPDGLE

>member
-36 YLPQI
+36 YLPRI

-48 MNYELSLALIYVV
+48 MNYELSLTLIYVV

-66 GLPRVWYHRSELR
+66 GLPRVWHHRSELR
-79 QSRPVWPASVFVG
+79 QSRLVWPASAFIG

-101 DNHTRGLLTFAV
+101 DNRTRGLLTFAV
-113 YVTLYLVFLALVAE
+113 YVMLYLVFLALVAE
-127 RRLLCQLL
+127 RRLLCRLL
-135 PKLVMVA
+135 PKLVRVA
-142 IRATVL
+142 IRATIS
-148 ACLLAII
+148 ACLLAIT
-155 QIILGTFVVTDRHTF
+155 QMVLGTFVITNRHNL

-201 APLLYI
+201 APLLYV

-241 YAYLASLVV
+241 YAYLASLIV

-324 SREHDKQPAYHGY
+324 PREHDKQPAYHGY

-352 LAAWRSNQLGQQLF
+352 LAAWRSNRLGQQLF

-381 GSQYQKEIV
+381 GSRYQKEIV

-462 LDGAPAGK
+462 LDGTPAGK

>member
-1 MTGKLKLILTK
+1 MT
-12 LKAFRRLSLL
+12 
-22 ERLWLMAPIMIWFS
+22 
-36 YLPQI
+36 I
-41 SLAEDGT
+41 S
-48 MNYELSLALIYVV
+48 
-61 ILAIV
+61 
-66 GLPRVWYHRSELR
+66 
-79 QSRPVWPASVFVG
+79 
-92 WSGLCVIWS
+92 
-101 DNHTRGLLTFAV
+101 
-113 YVTLYLVFLALVAE
+113 
-127 RRLLCQLL
+127 
-135 PKLVMVA
+135 
-142 IRATVL
+142 

-155 QIILGTFVVTDRHTF
+155 QIILGTFIVTNRHTF

-207 TYLTLRG
+207 TYLTLQG

-250 MILLVRKWRRMLAVV
+250 MILLVRKWRRQLAVV
-265 GSVAL
+265 GLIAL

-276 ICQGALAS
+276 VCQGALAS
-284 ANPRIDS
+284 TNPRIDS

-307 IIRLPYQR
+307 IVRLPYQR
-315 KSPTSLPSI
+315 KSPTSLLSI
-324 SREHDKQPAYHGY
+324 PREHDKQPAYHGY

-352 LAAWRSNQLGQQLF
+352 LAAWRSNRLGQQLF

-418 LCFQRRDYLAL
+418 LCSQRRDYLAL

-454 LALLSAKL
+454 LALLSTKL
-462 LDGAPAGK
+462 LDGASAGK

>member
-1 MTGKLKLILTK
+1 
-12 LKAFRRLSLL
+12 
-22 ERLWLMAPIMIWFS
+22 MAPIMIWFS

-48 MNYELSLALIYVV
+48 MNYELSLTLIYVV

-66 GLPRVWYHRSELR
+66 GLPRVWRYRSELR
-79 QSRPVWPASVFVG
+79 RSGLVRLASAFVG

-101 DNHTRGLLTFAV
+101 DNRTRGLLTFAV
-113 YVTLYLVFLALVAE
+113 CVMLYLVFLALVAE

-135 PKLVMVA
+135 PKLVRVA
-142 IRATVL
+142 IWATIS
-148 ACLLAII
+148 ACLLAIT
-155 QIILGTFVVTDRHTF
+155 QMVLGTFVITNRHSL

-207 TYLTLRG
+207 TYLTLQG
-214 KHDYAKQPLLLVL
+214 KHSYAKQPLLLVL

-241 YAYLASLVV
+241 YAYLVSLVV
-250 MILLVRKWRRMLAVV
+250 MILLVRKWCRQLVVV
-265 GSVAL
+265 GLIAL
-270 SLVICL
+270 SLVVCL

-291 SFTQAVSTS
+291 SFTQAISTS

-307 IIRLPYQR
+307 VVRLPYQR
-315 KSPTSLPSI
+315 KSPTPLLSI
-324 SREHDKQPAYHGY
+324 PQGHDKQPAYHGY

-352 LAAWRSNQLGQQLF
+352 LTAWRSNRLSQQLF

-381 GSQYQKEIV
+381 RSRYQKEIV

-399 ERGLV
+399 ERGLI

-418 LCFQRRDYLAL
+418 LCFRRRDHFAL
-429 AILVAYLTQ
+429 VILVAYLTQ

-462 LDGAPAGK
+462 LDGTSASK
-470 NLPDGLK
+470 DLPDSLK

>member
-36 YLPQI
+36 YLPRI

-48 MNYELSLALIYVV
+48 MNYELSLTLIYVV

-66 GLPRVWYHRSELR
+66 GLPRVWHHRSELR
-79 QSRPVWPASVFVG
+79 QSRLVWPASAFVG

-101 DNHTRGLLTFAV
+101 DNRTRGLLTFAV
-113 YVTLYLVFLALVAE
+113 YATLYLIFLALVAE
-127 RRLLCQLL
+127 RRLLCRLL
-135 PKLVMVA
+135 PKLVRVA
-142 IRATVL
+142 IRATIL
-148 ACLLAII
+148 ACLLVIA
-155 QIILGTFVVTDRHTF
+155 QMVLGTFVITNRHSL

-207 TYLTLRG
+207 TYLTLQG
-214 KHDYAKQPLLLVL
+214 KHSYAKQSLLLVL

-250 MILLVRKWRRMLAVV
+250 MILLVRKWRRMLVVV
-265 GSVAL
+265 GLVTL

-315 KSPTSLPSI
+315 KSPTSPPLIP
-324 SREHDKQPAYHGY
+324 REHDKQPAYRGY

-352 LAAWRSNQLGQQLF
+352 LAAWRSNRLGQQLF

-381 GSQYQKEIV
+381 GSRYQKEIV

-404 GLALLGGLVVLYGR
+404 GLALLGGLVALYGK
-418 LCFQRRDYLAL
+418 LCFHRRDYLAL
-429 AILVAYLTQ
+429 VILVAYLAQ

-462 LDGAPAGK
+462 LDGTPAGK
-470 NLPDGLK
+470 NLPDGLE

>member
-1 MTGKLKLILTK
+1 MTGKSKLVLTELKT
-12 LKAFRRLSLL
+12 FWRLSLL

-36 YLPQI
+36 YLPRI

-48 MNYELSLALIYVV
+48 MNYELSLTLIYVV

-66 GLPRVWYHRSELR
+66 GLPRVWHHRSELR
-79 QSRPVWPASVFVG
+79 QLGLVQLASAFVG

-101 DNHTRGLLTFAV
+101 DNCTRGLLTFAV
-113 YVTLYLVFLALVAE
+113 YVVLYLVFLALVAE
-127 RRLLCQLL
+127 RRLLCRLL
-135 PKLVMVA
+135 PKLVRVA
-142 IRATVL
+142 IWATIS
-148 ACLLAII
+148 ACLLAIA
-155 QIILGTFVVTDRHTF
+155 QMVLGTFVITNRHSL

-207 TYLTLRG
+207 TYLILQG
-214 KHDYAKQPLLLVL
+214 KHSYVKQPLLLVL

-250 MILLVRKWRRMLAVV
+250 MILLVRKWRRQLAVV
-265 GSVAL
+265 GLVAL
-270 SLVICL
+270 SLVVCL
-276 ICQGALAS
+276 VCQGTLAS

-324 SREHDKQPAYHGY
+324 PREHDKQPAYHGY

-352 LAAWRSNQLGQQLF
+352 LAAWRSNRLGQQLF

-381 GSQYQKEIV
+381 GSRYQKEIV

-404 GLALLGGLVVLYGR
+404 GLALLGGLVALYGR
-418 LCFQRRDYLAL
+418 LCSQRRDYLAL
-429 AILVAYLTQ
+429 VILVAYLAQ

-462 LDGAPAGK
+462 LDGASAGK
-470 NLPDGLK
+470 NLPDGLE

>member
-1 MTGKLKLILTK
+1 MIGKSKLVLTK
-12 LKAFRRLSLL
+12 LKTFWRLSLL

-36 YLPQI
+36 YLPRI

-48 MNYELSLALIYVV
+48 MNYELSLTLIYVV

-66 GLPRVWYHRSELR
+66 GLPRVWRYRSELR
-79 QSRPVWPASVFVG
+79 QSGLVRLASAFVG

-101 DNHTRGLLTFAV
+101 DNRTRGLLTFAV
-113 YVTLYLVFLALVAE
+113 YVVLYLVFLALVAE

-135 PKLVMVA
+135 PKLVRVA
-142 IRATVL
+142 IWATIS
-148 ACLLAII
+148 ACLLAIT
-155 QIILGTFVVTDRHTF
+155 QMVLGTFVITNRHSL

-207 TYLTLRG
+207 TYLTLQG
-214 KHDYAKQPLLLVL
+214 KHSYAKQPLLLVL

-241 YAYLASLVV
+241 YAYLVSLVV
-250 MILLVRKWRRMLAVV
+250 MILLVRKWRRQLAVV
-265 GSVAL
+265 GLVAL
-270 SLVICL
+270 SLVVCL
-276 ICQGALAS
+276 VCQGTLAS

-291 SFTQAVSTS
+291 GFTQAISTS

-307 IIRLPYQR
+307 IVRLPYQR
-315 KSPTSLPSI
+315 KSPTSPPSI
-324 SREHDKQPAYHGY
+324 PQGHDKQPAYRGY
-337 VAESTNVRLSLTKTA
+337 VAESTNVRLSLTRTA
-352 LAAWRSNQLGQQLF
+352 LAAWRSNRLGQQLF

-381 GSQYQKEIV
+381 GSRYQKEIV

-399 ERGLV
+399 ERGLI
-404 GLALLGGLVVLYGR
+404 GLVLLGGLVALYGR
-418 LCFQRRDYLAL
+418 LCSQRRDYLAL

-470 NLPDGLK
+470 NLPDGLE

>member
-36 YLPQI
+36 YLPRI

-48 MNYELSLALIYVV
+48 MNYELSLTLIYVV

-66 GLPRVWYHRSELR
+66 GLPRVWCHRSELR
-79 QSRPVWPASVFVG
+79 QSRPVRLASAFVG

-101 DNHTRGLLTFAV
+101 DNRTRGLLTFAV
-113 YVTLYLVFLALVAE
+113 YATLYLVFLALVAE
-127 RRLLCQLL
+127 RRLLCRLL
-135 PKLVMVA
+135 PKLVRVA
-142 IRATVL
+142 IWMTIS
-148 ACLLAII
+148 ACLLAIA
-155 QIILGTFVVTDRHTF
+155 QMVLGTFVVADRHTF

-265 GSVAL
+265 GLIAL

-315 KSPTSLPSI
+315 KSPTSPPLIP
-324 SREHDKQPAYHGY
+324 REHDKQPAYRGY

-352 LAAWRSNQLGQQLF
+352 LAAWRSNRLGQQLF

-381 GSQYQKEIV
+381 GSRYQKEIV

-399 ERGLV
+399 ERGLI
-404 GLALLGGLVVLYGR
+404 GLVLLGGLVALYGR
-418 LCFQRRDYLAL
+418 LCSQRRDYLAL
-429 AILVAYLTQ
+429 VILVAYLAQ

-462 LDGAPAGK
+462 LDGTPAGK
-470 NLPDGLK
+470 NLPDGLE